1 MPLSTVCRGELMT
14 PVLRV
19 EDLHHTYLPGT
30 PFETVSL
37 QGVNM
42 EVQEG
47 EIVAIIGPTGSGK
60 STLIQHFNG
69 LISPQR
75 GSVTVLG
82 QDLRDHDLDIK
93 PLRRQVGM
101 IFQTPEQQLF
111 EQYVGDD
118 IAFGPRNFGLDA
130 AEVRQRVKRAMEMVG
145 LGFED
150 FKDRLT
156 FSLSG
161 GEMRKV
167 AIAGVLAL
175 EPKILVFDEPTSG
188 LDPATASEF
197 LAKIRELRDL
207 EKVTIIIV
215 SHNMESVAQLAD
227 RIYVIVQGQSVLEG
241 TPQQIFSQS
250 GQIRDYGLDTP
261 QITQVMQGLRSCGRP
276 VRADLLSVREA
287 EEEICRCFDLTE
299 RQVDH

>member
-1 MPLSTVCRGELMT
+1 MT
-14 PVLRV
+14 PALRV
-19 EDLHHTYLPGT
+19 EDLHHTYLRGT
-30 PFETVSL
+30 PFEAVSL
-37 QGVNM
+37 RGVNM

-75 GSVTVLG
+75 GNVFVLG
-82 QDLRDHDLDIK
+82 QNLRDHDLDVRR
-93 PLRRQVGM
+93 LRRKVGM

-118 IAFGPRNFGLDA
+118 IAFGPRNFALDA

-175 EPKILVFDEPTSG
+175 EPRILVFDEPTCG

-207 EKVTIIIV
+207 EEVTIIIV

-227 RIYVIVQGQSVLEG
+227 RIYVIVQGQTVLEG

-250 GQIRDYGLDTP
+250 GQLRDYGLDTP
-261 QITQVMQGLRSCGRP
+261 QVTQVMQGLRSCGWP
-276 VRADLLSVREA
+276 VRVDILSVREA